1 MNDVKRKLIGLFVAI
16 LTIIAGWYFFI
27 HFPISDEL
35 APLEARIDFIQ
46 NQMSKVEEMGGGIS
60 KLIDDLE
67 DVRDKVMLLKDKLG
81 STLTVD
87 SILLQMRVLA
97 VKHGL
102 QVQTLAPKLSLNAFD
117 DEHLY
122 NKESVN
128 GLVKLPLDLRLRG
141 EYLNFVKFMD
151 GMKEEGIPYSV
162 EDLRIRRK
170 VDELPIL
177 SFQVVIYLYLINNE
191 SEITKTQRV

>member
-1 MNDVKRKLIGLFVAI
+1 MNDFKRKLIGLFVAI

-67 DVRDKVMLLKDKLG
+67 DVRDAVMLLKDKLG
-81 STLTVD
+81 STLAVD

-102 QVQTLAPKLSLNAFD
+102 QIQTLAPKLSLNAFD

-162 EDLRIRRK
+162 EELRIRRK

-191 SEITKTQRV
+191 SEITNT

>member
-1 MNDVKRKLIGLFVAI
+1 MNSINRKLVGLFAA
-16 LTIIAGWYFFI
+16 LLMFIAGWYFFI
-27 HFPISDEL
+27 HFPISGEL
-35 APLEARIDFIQ
+35 EPLEARIDFIQ
-46 NQMSKVEEMGGGIS
+46 NQMIKVEEMEGGIS

-67 DVRDKVMLLKDKLG
+67 DARDLVMLLKDQLG

-97 VKHGL
+97 IKHGL
-102 QVQTLAPKLSLNAFD
+102 QVQTLAPKLSLNSFD
-117 DEHLY
+117 DENLY
-122 NKESVN
+122 NKESVS

-141 EYLNFVKFMD
+141 EYLSFVKFMD

-170 VDELPIL
+170 IDELPVL
-177 SFQVVIYLYLINNE
+177 SYQLVMYLYLIKNE
-191 SEITKTQRV
+191 SEITNT

>member
-1 MNDVKRKLIGLFVAI
+1 MNDVNRKLIGLFGAL
-16 LTIIAGWYFFI
+16 LTFIAGWYFFI

-46 NQMSKVEEMGGGIS
+46 NQMTKVEEMGGGIS

-67 DVRDKVMLLKDKLG
+67 DVRDAVMLLKDKLG
-81 STLTVD
+81 STLAVD

-102 QVQTLAPKLSLNAFD
+102 QIQTLAPKLSLNAFD

-162 EDLRIRRK
+162 EELRIRRK

-191 SEITKTQRV
+191 SEITNTSRV

>member
-46 NQMSKVEEMGGGIS
+46 NQMSKVEEIGGGIS

>member
-1 MNDVKRKLIGLFVAI
+1 MNDVNRKLIGLFVA
-16 LTIIAGWYFFI
+16 LVMFIAGWYLFI

-35 APLEARIDFIQ
+35 EPLEARIDFIQ
-46 NQMSKVEEMGGGIS
+46 NQMIKVEEMGGGIS

-67 DVRDKVMLLKDKLG
+67 DARDAVMLLKDQLG

-97 VKHGL
+97 IKHGL
-102 QVQTLAPKLSLNAFD
+102 QVQTLAPKLSLNSFD
-117 DEHLY
+117 DEGLY

-151 GMKEEGIPYSV
+151 EMKEEGIQYSV

-170 VDELPIL
+170 VDELPVL
-177 SFQVVIYLYLINNE
+177 SFQIVMYLYLIKNE
-191 SEITKTQRV
+191 SEIINT

>member
-102 QVQTLAPKLSLNAFD
+102 QVHTLAPKLSLNAFD

>member
-141 EYLNFVKFMD
+141 VYLNFVKLMD

>member
-1 MNDVKRKLIGLFVAI
+1 MNDVKRKLIGLFGAL
-16 LTIIAGWYFFI
+16 LTFIAGWYFYI
-27 HFPISDEL
+27 HYPISDEL
-35 APLEARIDFIQ
+35 EPIEARIDFIQ
-46 NQMSKVEEMGGGIS
+46 NQMVKVEEMEGGIS

-67 DVRDKVMLLKDKLG
+67 DARDAVMLLKDQMG
-81 STLTVD
+81 STLTID
-87 SILLQMRVLA
+87 SILLQIRVEA

-102 QVQTLAPKLSLNAFD
+102 QVQTLAPKLSLNSFD

-128 GLVKLPLDLRLRG
+128 GLVKLPLDMRLRG

-151 GMKEEGIPYSV
+151 GMKKVGIPYSV

-170 VDELPIL
+170 VDELPVL
-177 SFQVVIYLYLINNE
+177 SFQVVMYLYLIKYE
-191 SEITKTQRV
+191 SEITNT

>member
-1 MNDVKRKLIGLFVAI
+1 MNDIKRKLMGLFGAL

-27 HFPISDEL
+27 HFPILDEL
-35 APLEARIDFIQ
+35 EPIEARIDFIQ
-46 NQMSKVEEMGGGIS
+46 NQMVKVEEMGGGIS
-60 KLIDDLE
+60 KLIDNLE
-67 DVRDKVMLLKDKLG
+67 DARDAVMLLKDQMG
-81 STLTVD
+81 STFTVD
-87 SILLQMRVLA
+87 SILFQIRVEA
-97 VKHGL
+97 ARHGL
-102 QVQTLAPKLSLNAFD
+102 EIQTLAPKLSLNSFD

-122 NKESVN
+122 NKESVT

-170 VDELPIL
+170 VDELPVL
-177 SFQVVIYLYLINNE
+177 SFQIVMYLYLMKNE
-191 SEITKTQRV
+191 SEITNT

>member
-67 DVRDKVMLLKDKLG
+67 DARDAVMLLKDKLG

-151 GMKEEGIPYSV
+151 GINEGGIPYSV

-170 VDELPIL
+170 VDELPVL
-177 SFQVVIYLYLINNE
+177 SFQVVMYLYLIKNE
-191 SEITKTQRV
+191 SELTNTQRV

>member
-1 MNDVKRKLIGLFVAI
+1 MNDVKRKLIGWFVAI

-67 DVRDKVMLLKDKLG
+67 DVRDAVMLLKDKLG
-81 STLTVD
+81 STLAVD

-102 QVQTLAPKLSLNAFD
+102 QIQTLAPKLSLNAFD

-162 EDLRIRRK
+162 EELRIRRK

-191 SEITKTQRV
+191 SEITNT

>member
-46 NQMSKVEEMGGGIS
+46 NQMTKVEEMGGGIS

-67 DVRDKVMLLKDKLG
+67 DVRDAVMLLKDKLG

-87 SILLQMRVLA
+87 SILSQMRVLA

-102 QVQTLAPKLSLNAFD
+102 QIQTLAPKFSLNAFD

-162 EDLRIRRK
+162 EELRIRRK

-191 SEITKTQRV
+191 SEITNT